1 MKKWQSAWLYKNF
14 VLQYWEIQ
22 VELAH
27 WVQGNKIYYLS
38 GLLLFEEKLY
48 KKSNNC
54 ILDNYNGDYNDRKR

>member
-27 WVQGNKIYYLS
+27 WVQETRIILP

-54 ILDNYNGDYNDRKR
+54 ILGNYKGNYNDRKR